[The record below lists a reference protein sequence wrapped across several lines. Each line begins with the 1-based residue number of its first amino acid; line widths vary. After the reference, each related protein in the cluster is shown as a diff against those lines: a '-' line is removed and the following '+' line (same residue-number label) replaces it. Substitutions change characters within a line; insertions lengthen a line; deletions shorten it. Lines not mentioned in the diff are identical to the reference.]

1 MAANVDEV
9 RAELISTGQT
19 DRSPSPGTATLYDV
33 RVSGETAPG
42 AARRYERPG
51 LLLQRKGR
59 YQHRCGAAG
68 PASHP
73 FQLTEIAYV
82 DTPRTGELVRML
94 TVVSQL
100 PMCRRDEL
108 GTEERTAC
116 GF

>member
-1 MAANVDEV
+1 VPHADTSGLACFYNEKVDISIDVV
-9 RAELISTGQT
+9 RL
-19 DRSPSPGTATLYDV
+19 
-33 RVSGETAPG
+33 
-42 AARRYERPG
+42 ARPRT
-51 LLLQRKGR
+51 
-59 YQHRCGAAG
+59 
-68 PASHP
+68 P
-73 FQLTEIAYV
+73 FQLTEIAYF